1 LPGLARDSCG
11 METDLLAIAVALAA
25 FAALFALLEGLDRV

>member
-1 LPGLARDSCG
+1 MFTAAIAV
-11 METDLLAIAVALAA
+11 DLLAIAIAVVG